1 MRDSEELKR
10 HRVFRA
16 METIARYMD
25 RYCIDGLI
33 GLIPGSGDIVSA
45 LCVVPFAWF
54 SLFVVRSVPLTLAVT
69 NNALRD
75 VLIGMV
81 PFFVGDVL
89 DFFYRSNTRNL
100 RMIVSFVNGDEK
112 VVSEVNRKA
121 VQTAVG
127 IAVLTALIVLMVVLI
142 VRIGGWVAG
151 MI

>member
-1 MRDSEELKR
+1 M
-10 HRVFRA
+10 FRA

-25 RYCIDGLI
+25 RYCIDGVI
-33 GLIPGSGDIVSA
+33 GLIPGSGDVLSA
-45 LCVVPFAWF
+45 LCVVPFVWF
-54 SLFVVRSVPLTLAVT
+54 SLFVVRSVPLTLAVI

-75 VLIGMV
+75 VLVGMM
-81 PFFVGDVL
+81 PFFIGDVL

-100 RMIVSFVNGDEK
+100 RMIVSFVNGDRK

-127 IAVLTALIVLMVVLI
+127 IVVLTALIVLMIVLI
-142 VRIGGWVAG
+142 VKTGGWFAS